1 MSDSMFDGIVRRM
14 ARKLA
19 QRHIDRALDAQQNG
33 GLFNFEEC
41 RTEVKTSFWAKKNRF
56 AVFDQAYYGEW
67 YWLGSDDAL
76 KGWRRFDRV
85 DGYQDGWRAQVLSLA
100 YNGWVNA
107 RIIEQFGW
115 IDEVVGQQYVNCKGH
130 LDKLNWQAAPRDEK
144 CGTNWRQET
153 S

>member
-1 MSDSMFDGIVRRM
+1 MSDSVFDGIVRRM

-19 QRHIDRALDAQQNG
+19 QQHIAHALEALHYG

-41 RTEVKTSFWAKKNRF
+41 KQEVSQSFWARKNKF

-76 KGWRRFDRV
+76 KGWRRFERV
-85 DGYQDGWRAQVLSLA
+85 EGYHDGWRAQVLSLA

-107 RIIEQFGW
+107 RVIEQFGW
-115 IDEVVGQQYVNCKGH
+115 IDEVVGQQYINCKRH
-130 LDKLNWQAAPRDEK
+130 LDKLDWVDAPHDK
-144 CGTNWRQET
+144 LSVGVQMG
-153 S
+153 